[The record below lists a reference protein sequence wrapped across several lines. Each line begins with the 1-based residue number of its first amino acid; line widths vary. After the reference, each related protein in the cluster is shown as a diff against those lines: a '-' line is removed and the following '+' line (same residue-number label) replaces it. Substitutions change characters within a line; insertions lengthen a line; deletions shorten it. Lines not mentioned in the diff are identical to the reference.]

1 MIPVSLGD
9 QDHSK
14 TNPISE
20 DSGPECCSAVCKDEV
35 CVPNAHSFKVVEQAK
50 SGDGEGLYLSYPKC
64 FMMWDNSQ
72 LNTQQ
77 RGMVDGK
84 QGMIQV
90 REQIWQVFS
99 LVIIE

>member
-50 SGDGEGLYLSYPKC
+50 SGDGEGR
-64 FMMWDNSQ
+64 D
-72 LNTQQ
+72 
-77 RGMVDGK
+77 
-84 QGMIQV
+84 
-90 REQIWQVFS
+90 
-99 LVIIE
+99 

>member
-1 MIPVSLGD
+1 MFPVSLGD

-20 DSGPECCSAVCKDEV
+20 DGRPECCSAVCKDEV

-84 QGMIQV
+84 QRMIQE
-90 REQIWQVFS
+90 REQIWQVFPW
-99 LVIIE
+99 

>member
-64 FMMWDNSQ
+64 SMM
-72 LNTQQ
+72 
-77 RGMVDGK
+77 
-84 QGMIQV
+84 
-90 REQIWQVFS
+90 
-99 LVIIE
+99 

>member
-9 QDHSK
+9 RDHSK
-14 TNPISE
+14 TIPISE
-20 DSGPECCSAVCKDEV
+20 DSGPECGSAVCKDEDS
-35 CVPNAHSFKVVEQAK
+35 VPNARSFKIVEQAK
-50 SGDGEGLYLSYPKC
+50 SGDGEGRYLSYPKC

-84 QGMIQV
+84 QGMIQE
-90 REQIWQVFS
+90 REQIWQVFPW
-99 LVIIE
+99 

>member
-84 QGMIQV
+84 QRMIQV

>member
-35 CVPNAHSFKVVEQAK
+35 CVPNARSFKVVEQAK
-50 SGDGEGLYLSYPKC
+50 SGDGEGRYLSYPTC

-84 QGMIQV
+84 QGMIQE
-90 REQIWQVFS
+90 REQIGRFFPW
-99 LVIIE
+99 